1 MIRAVVKEPQKVSV
15 QINEHVS
22 NESVSNESVSNER
35 ISNKHRSNEHRSN
48 EHRSSVNKR
57 NVIKL
62 IMLSL
67 AVLIAV
73 AFYLLMNSHPE
84 KPKLFSYILGLRL
97 PALLCMI
104 IACISIGVATLI
116 FQSIVNNRIVTP
128 ALLGMNSIYSFLHT
142 AAVFVLGTGSTLFLN
157 ANLAFAVDLV
167 TMGVVA
173 TLIYWYLFRATGHNI
188 LYIML
193 IGMVLSSL
201 FGSIQSTMIRVMDP
215 NEYDALL
222 GSLVADFNNV
232 NGEIIVFALVM
243 LVAIAFFLR
252 KELKLLDVITM
263 GRHQAIN
270 LGVDYDKVIRKLLFG
285 VVLCMAV
292 ATATIG
298 PVSFLG
304 LIVANMSRQ
313 MLKTYKHSYLIA
325 GASLLGM
332 LALIGGQMISQHI
345 FHFTVP
351 VSTFVTV
358 AGGIYFLYL
367 LLFKKGAY

>member
-1 MIRAVVKEPQKVSV
+1 MV
-15 QINEHVS
+15 
-22 NESVSNESVSNER
+22 
-35 ISNKHRSNEHRSN
+35 
-48 EHRSSVNKR
+48 
-57 NVIKL
+57 
-62 IMLSL
+62 
-67 AVLIAV
+67 
-73 AFYLLMNSHPE
+73 YLFINSHPE

-97 PALLCMI
+97 PTLVCMM
-104 IACISIGVATLI
+104 IACVSIGVATLI

-142 AAVFVLGTGSTLFLN
+142 AVVFVLGTSSTLYWN

-173 TLIYWYLFRATGHNI
+173 TLLYWYLFRATGHNI

-193 IGMVLSSL
+193 IGTVLSSL
-201 FGSIQSTMIRVMDP
+201 FGSVQSAMIRVMDP

-232 NGEIIVFALVM
+232 NSEIILFAILI
-243 LVAIAFFLR
+243 LGTIAFFLR
-252 KELKLLDVITM
+252 RELRLLDVITM

-270 LGVDYDKVIRKLLFG
+270 LGVDYDTVIRKLLFG

-304 LIVANMSRQ
+304 LIVANMARQ
-313 MLKTYKHSYLIA
+313 VFKTYKHSYLIL
-325 GASLLGM
+325 GASLMGM
-332 LALIGGQMISQHI
+332 LALIGGQLVSQHI

-351 VSTFVTV
+351 VSTFVTI

>member
-1 MIRAVVKEPQKVSV
+1 MNRAKMHQRNMIRLAALAAMVLVAIVFFLL
-15 QINEHVS
+15 IN
-22 NESVSNESVSNER
+22 
-35 ISNKHRSNEHRSN
+35 
-48 EHRSSVNKR
+48 
-57 NVIKL
+57 
-62 IMLSL
+62 
-67 AVLIAV
+67 A
-73 AFYLLMNSHPE
+73 HPE
-84 KPKLFSYILGLRL
+84 KPSLFRYIMSLRVPTL
-97 PALLCMI
+97 ICMV

-167 TMGVVA
+167 SMGVVG
-173 TLIYWYLFRATGHNI
+173 TLIYWYLFKKTGHNV

-193 IGMVLSSL
+193 IGTVLSSL
-201 FGSIQSTMIRVMDP
+201 FGSVQSAMIRVMDP

-222 GSLVADFNNV
+222 SSLVADFNNV
-232 NGEIIVFALVM
+232 NGEIILFAILALGVLALV
-243 LVAIAFFLR
+243 LR
-252 KELKLLDVITM
+252 KELRLLDVITM
-263 GRHQAIN
+263 GRNQAIN
-270 LGVDYDKVIRKLLFG
+270 LGVDYDNVIRRLLFG

-313 MLKTYKHSYLIA
+313 ILKTYKHTHLMI
-325 GASLLGM
+325 GASLMGM
-332 LALIGGQMISQHI
+332 LALIGGQMISQHL

-351 VSTFVTV
+351 VSTFVTI

>member
-1 MIRAVVKEPQKVSV
+1 MNKVMNTSKKVNVHRRNMVRLLLLAV
-15 QINEHVS
+15 
-22 NESVSNESVSNER
+22 
-35 ISNKHRSNEHRSN
+35 
-48 EHRSSVNKR
+48 
-57 NVIKL
+57 
-62 IMLSL
+62 
-67 AVLIAV
+67 AVLISIAV
-73 AFYLLMNSHPE
+73 YLLMNSHPE
-84 KPKLFSYILGLRL
+84 KPSLFKYILSLRL
-97 PALLCMI
+97 PALICMI

-142 AAVFVLGTGSTLFLN
+142 AAVFLLGTGSTLFLN

-173 TLIYWYLFRATGHNI
+173 TLIYWYLFKKTGHNI

-193 IGMVLSSL
+193 IGTVLSSL
-201 FGSIQSTMIRVMDP
+201 FGSVQSAMIRVMDP

-222 GSLVADFNNV
+222 GNLVADFNNV
-232 NGEIIVFALVM
+232 NGEIILFAIIM
-243 LVAIAFFLR
+243 LFAIAFILR

-263 GRHQAIN
+263 GRNQAIN
-270 LGVDYDKVIRKLLFG
+270 LGVDYDNVIRKLLFG

-313 MLKTYKHSYLIA
+313 ILKTYKHSHLIV
-325 GASLLGM
+325 GASLMGM
-332 LALIGGQMISQHI
+332 LALIGGQMVSQHI

-351 VSTFVTV
+351 VSTFVTI